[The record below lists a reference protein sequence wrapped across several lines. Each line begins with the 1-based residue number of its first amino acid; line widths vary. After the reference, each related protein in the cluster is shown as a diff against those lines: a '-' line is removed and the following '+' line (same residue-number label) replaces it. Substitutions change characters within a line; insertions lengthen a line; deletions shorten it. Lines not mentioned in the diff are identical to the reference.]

1 MAYYLKRLLNDPLKL
16 SVLLFIMVLP
26 FFETIWYICELIN
39 YNTVTNP
46 NFSTFLS
53 AGSVG
58 IGHIFQGVLL
68 WFAPL
73 YFLIL
78 CSEDCIQD
86 IETGNINS
94 LISKWGI
101 NKYIKI
107 NLSKS
112 FLFSFSVVL
121 ISLIINLLITY
132 SVFWG
137 GTESSII
144 TSMGEVD
151 FYSFSVTHPLLMN
164 IIYILLTSFIIGIIS
179 VSGTALAIALRKRKF
194 VYPICLFI
202 WYLSCTIPDSLL
214 YATQPFTEY
223 GLDKTY
229 KTIIIFILINIIIT
243 IAIYIKE
250 TKYAK
255 NKIF

>member
-1 MAYYLKRLLNDPLKL
+1 MTYYLKRLFNDPLKV
-16 SVLLFIMVLP
+16 SVLLFIMLLP
-26 FFETIWYICELIN
+26 FFETIWYIAELIK

-46 NFSTFLS
+46 SYSAFLC

-58 IGHIFQGVLL
+58 IGHIFQGILL

-94 LISKWGI
+94 LISKWGVK
-101 NKYIKI
+101 KYIKT
-107 NLSKS
+107 NLLKS
-112 FLFSFSVVL
+112 FLFSFSIIQ
-121 ISLIINLLITY
+121 ISLIVNLLVTY
-132 SVFWG
+132 SFFWG
-137 GTESSII
+137 GTESRII
-144 TSMGEVD
+144 TSINEID
-151 FYSFSVTHPLLMN
+151 FYSFSVANPLLMN
-164 IIYILLTSFIIGIIS
+164 IIYILLTSVIIGIIS

-194 VYPICLFI
+194 VYPICLFM

-229 KTIIIFILINIIIT
+229 KIIIIFILINIIIT
-243 IAIYIKE
+243 MAIYIKE

-255 NKIF
+255 NKIY